1 MQVHMAGSPVPCS
14 TDRLFK
20 VLVIGDVGV
29 GKSSIILRYVNKRFN
44 ETYKASIGVDFA
56 LKTIEWDSKTVV
68 RLQFWDIG
76 GQERFRKMSRA
87 YYKGA
92 KGAVVVFDVTKS
104 CTLEAASVWKR
115 DLDSKV
121 CHDSGRPVPAV
132 LLANKCDMT
141 GGERD
146 LVSSVDGFCKDNCF
160 TGWFESSAKDNI
172 NIDEAAAFLVKQM
185 MLCNAGPFNEEPRW
199 DGVKVSRA
207 AGESQ
212 GPPSCCDWT
221 PRR

>member
-1 MQVHMAGSPVPCS
+1 
-14 TDRLFK
+14 
-20 VLVIGDVGV
+20 
-29 GKSSIILRYVNKRFN
+29 
-44 ETYKASIGVDFA
+44 
-56 LKTIEWDSKTVV
+56 
-68 RLQFWDIG
+68 
-76 GQERFRKMSRA
+76 MSRA

-160 TGWFESSAKDNI
+160 TGWFESSAKVCVV
-172 NIDEAAAFLVKQM
+172 FLLLWEKII
-185 MLCNAGPFNEEPRW
+185 
-199 DGVKVSRA
+199 
-207 AGESQ
+207 
-212 GPPSCCDWT
+212 
-221 PRR
+221 RRNCQ